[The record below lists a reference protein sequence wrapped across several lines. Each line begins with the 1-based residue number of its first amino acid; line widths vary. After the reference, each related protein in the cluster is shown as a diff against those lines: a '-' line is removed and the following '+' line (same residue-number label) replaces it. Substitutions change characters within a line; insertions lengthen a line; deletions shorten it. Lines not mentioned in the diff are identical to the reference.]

1 MNNRAEQ
8 VCQIQNKLG
17 LHLRAAAA
25 FVKVAERF
33 KSEVALERD
42 GVRANGKSIIAL
54 VTLAASLG
62 TQIKIVADGP
72 DASEAV
78 GALVALVE
86 DRFGEGA

>member
-1 MNNRAEQ
+1 MNRAEQ

-33 KSEVALERD
+33 KSEVSLERD
-42 GVRANGKSIIAL
+42 GVKANGKSIIAL

-62 TQIKIVADGP
+62 TKVTIVADGP

>member
-1 MNNRAEQ
+1 MSRVER

-33 KSEVALERD
+33 KSDISLERD
-42 GVRANGKSIIAL
+42 GTRANGKSIIAL

-62 TQIKIVADGP
+62 TSVRIVAEGP
-72 DASEAV
+72 DAEDAV
-78 GALVALVE
+78 GALASLVE

>member
-1 MNNRAEQ
+1 MTRVEQ

-33 KSEVALERD
+33 RSEVSLERD

-62 TQIKIVADGP
+62 TQVKIVADGP
-72 DASEAV
+72 DATEAV

>member
-1 MNNRAEQ
+1 MSRVEQ
-8 VCQIQNKLG
+8 NCQIQNKLG

-25 FVKVAERF
+25 FVKVAERY
-33 KSEVALERD
+33 KSEVSLERD

-62 TQIKIVADGP
+62 TQVKVVADGP
-72 DASEAV
+72 DATEAV

>member
-1 MNNRAEQ
+1 MSRAEQ

-33 KSEVALERD
+33 KSDVSLERD
-42 GVRANGKSIIAL
+42 GTRANGKSIIAL

-62 TQIKIVADGP
+62 TKVKIVAEGP
-72 DASEAV
+72 DAADAV
-78 GALVALVE
+78 GALAKLVE
-86 DRFGEGA
+86 DRFGEGS

>member
-1 MNNRAEQ
+1 MSRVER

-33 KSEVALERD
+33 KSDVSLERD
-42 GVRANGKSIIAL
+42 GTRANGKSIIAL

-62 TQIKIVADGP
+62 TTLKIVAEGP
-72 DASEAV
+72 DAEDAI
-78 GALVALVE
+78 GALGRLVE
-86 DRFGEGA
+86 DRFGEGE